1 MKRYELPNLGG
12 LNFVVEHAL
21 EGGVNASP
29 AGPPR
34 QEPELRAARP
44 EVAASRLSPFPVS
57 NNNNTGENDMITA
70 LGFGLMF
77 LIVTLILLRRISP
90 LVAFVTL
97 PVIASAL
104 AGFGLGKSAS
114 SSPRG

>member
-1 MKRYELPNLGG
+1 
-12 LNFVVEHAL
+12 
-21 EGGVNASP
+21 
-29 AGPPR
+29 
-34 QEPELRAARP
+34 
-44 EVAASRLSPFPVS
+44 
-57 NNNNTGENDMITA
+57 MITA

-104 AGFGLGKSAS
+104 AGFGLGEIGKFITEGLKGGAES
-114 SSPRG
+114 RGSDSHTVHLRHPLLRRHA

>member
-1 MKRYELPNLGG
+1 
-12 LNFVVEHAL
+12 
-21 EGGVNASP
+21 
-29 AGPPR
+29 
-34 QEPELRAARP
+34 
-44 EVAASRLSPFPVS
+44 
-57 NNNNTGENDMITA
+57 MITA

-104 AGFGLGKSAS
+104 AGFGLGEIGKFITEGLKAVA
-114 SSPRG
+114 PTATLFIFAILYFGVMR

>member
-1 MKRYELPNLGG
+1 
-12 LNFVVEHAL
+12 
-21 EGGVNASP
+21 
-29 AGPPR
+29 
-34 QEPELRAARP
+34 
-44 EVAASRLSPFPVS
+44 
-57 NNNNTGENDMITA
+57 MITA

>member
-1 MKRYELPNLGG
+1 
-12 LNFVVEHAL
+12 
-21 EGGVNASP
+21 
-29 AGPPR
+29 
-34 QEPELRAARP
+34 
-44 EVAASRLSPFPVS
+44 
-57 NNNNTGENDMITA
+57 MITA

-114 SSPRG
+114 SSPRAESRGSSNHAVHLCHPLLRRHA